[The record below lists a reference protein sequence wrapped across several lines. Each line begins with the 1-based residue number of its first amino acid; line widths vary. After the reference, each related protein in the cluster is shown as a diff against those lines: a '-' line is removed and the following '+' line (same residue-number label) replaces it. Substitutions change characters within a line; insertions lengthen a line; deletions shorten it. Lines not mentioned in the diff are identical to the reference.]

1 VTTGA
6 KVAIGCGIAILA
18 AGMVVVVALGGAA
31 WWAKGKVEQVT
42 GEQERI
48 EELQKKA
55 NRNEF
60 QKPGSGVI
68 AEDRLLTFLE
78 VRKRV
83 YGVYQKYQRELE
95 ARGRKEQADFGD
107 VTRALGMVNEI
118 RLAQAQAQAD
128 LGMSEDEY
136 RWLVEQVYKTMW
148 AAEVA
153 KATGGKSVSEAA
165 AEAYDRAAQEM
176 ARAAE
181 TARQAQRSAKAA
193 GDRAAEEA
201 SEESEEEVEE
211 GAEKL
216 KKEAAEVRGRA
227 RDMDV
232 PPANIELFRRHEADI
247 KRYAMSGL
255 EWIGL

>member
-1 VTTGA
+1 MTTAA
-6 KVAIGCGIAILA
+6 KVAIGCGIAVLA

-48 EELQKKA
+48 EELQEKA

-60 QKPGSGVI
+60 RKPGGGVI

-165 AEAYDRAAQEM
+165 AEVYDRAAQEM

-181 TARQAQRSAKAA
+181 AARQAQRSAKAA

-216 KKEAAEVRGRA
+216 KKEAAEARGRA
-227 RDMDV
+227 RDLDV